1 MPSPRFQRAALL
13 LAMAALAP
21 TLMPWSARAL
31 PDTEVE
37 AKLDSVLMLM
47 SVDQNGQPRAVTATI
62 NGQSVQAYLA
72 AMSIAAAE
80 EIQAGKRFAVAKEEL
95 PSLRFAPVSLSRF
108 NQLLAPLLQK
118 QPREVGAIA
127 PDPGQIDRTALL
139 LRDQNIP
146 EDKAKL
152 IAGQQPMIFC
162 PVPGLLVNSSKGPKK
177 DQPFVPCATELTIVD
192 AIVQRGIKESP
203 KLAEARPRVVA
214 IPLNNFISYL
224 RQEPATRVGKLRILP
239 DSRLARLVVDLN
251 TKAKART
258 TSTQPTPRRNAP
270 AAPPRPTTAP
280 ANR

>member
-37 AKLDSVLMLM
+37 AKLDTVLMLM
-47 SVDQNGQPRAVTATI
+47 SVDQNGQPRAVNATI

-118 QPREVGAIA
+118 QPKEVGAIA

-139 LRDQNIP
+139 LKDQNIP
-146 EDKAKL
+146 EDKARA
-152 IAGQQPMIFC
+152 IAAQQPMIFC

-177 DQPFVPCATELTIVD
+177 DQPFVPCATELTIID

-224 RQEPATRVGKLRILP
+224 RQEPAARVGQLRILP

-251 TKAKART
+251 SKAKAAT
-258 TSTQPTPRRNAP
+258 PSTAPNPRSTP
-270 AAPPRPTTAP
+270 AAPPRPRTTP
-280 ANR
+280 ATP

>member
-21 TLMPWSARAL
+21 ALMPWSARAL
-31 PDTEVE
+31 TDNEVE

-47 SVDQNGQPRAVTATI
+47 SVDQKGQPRAVTATI

-118 QPREVGAIA
+118 QPKEVGAIA

-139 LRDQNIP
+139 LKDQNIP
-146 EDKAKL
+146 EDKARL
-152 IAGQQPMIFC
+152 IAGQQPMVFC
-162 PVPGLLVNSSKGPKK
+162 PVPGLLVTNNKGSGDNK
-177 DQPFVPCATELTIVD
+177 PFIPCATDLTVVD

-203 KLAEARPRVVA
+203 KLAEAKPKVVA
-214 IPLNNFISYL
+214 IPLNNFITYL
-224 RQEPATRVGKLRILP
+224 RQEPAARVGQLRILP
-239 DSRLARLVVDLN
+239 DSRLAKLVVELN
-251 TKAKART
+251 TKAKAATPT
-258 TSTQPTPRRNAP
+258 TRPNRRSAP
-270 AAPPRPTTAP
+270 AAQPGPKTAP
-280 ANR
+280 AKP